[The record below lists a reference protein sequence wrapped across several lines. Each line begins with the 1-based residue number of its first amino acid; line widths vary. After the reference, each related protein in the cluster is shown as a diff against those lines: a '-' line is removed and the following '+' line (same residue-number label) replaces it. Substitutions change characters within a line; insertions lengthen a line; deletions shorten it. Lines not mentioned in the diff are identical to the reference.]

1 MKRDWGARS
10 KLVFMYVERKGTA
23 TLDELRDRLG
33 LNLTELYPVLRHL
46 ENEGAVVRDGD
57 AVYCA

>member
-1 MKRDWGARS
+1 MKREWGARA
-10 KLVFMYVERKGTA
+10 KLVFLYVEQTGTA

-46 ENEGAVVRDGD
+46 ESEGAVVRDGE